1 MNKRPARRARRS
13 AGSNPTGIQR
23 IRLEEVLPP
32 PVSHYCDAVR
42 AGDVLYISGIVG
54 MDRNGRVV
62 GTGDAAR
69 QTEQIFEH
77 IASVLAHVGADFSRV
92 TSVLIHLT
100 NMEDRARINP
110 VRIRYFGEHRPAST
124 LVEVAS
130 LIRPDL
136 LVEVTCTAYLGRQSP
151 RRLA

>member
-1 MNKRPARRARRS
+1 MNKRNERSERRGRKN
-13 AGSNPTGIQR
+13 AGSNPAGIQR
-23 IRLEEVLPP
+23 IRLDGVLPP

-62 GTGDAAR
+62 GAGDAAR

-77 IASVLAHVGADFSRV
+77 VASVLGHVGADASRV

-100 NMEDRARINP
+100 NMEDRARINS
-110 VRIRYFGEHRPAST
+110 VRIKYFGEHRPAST

-130 LIRPDL
+130 LIHPDL
-136 LVEVTCTAYLGRQSP
+136 LVEVTCTAYLGR
-151 RRLA
+151 